1 MVGEQKAEAQE
12 ALDELFS
19 EHLLP
24 FKLSANRVEPIG
36 LQEFQEYIIHFH
48 DSRLNAV
55 IVSWYPGLSFKDV
68 CRTAV
73 LERVRLSETFAL
85 QDCPPANCKLGG
97 PPPPSYNFGDGPV
110 GLTSDITRRPR

>member
-1 MVGEQKAEAQE
+1 MIGEQKAEAQQ

-36 LQEFQEYIIHFH
+36 LQEYIVHFH
-48 DSRLNAV
+48 DSRLNSV

-73 LERVRLSETFAL
+73 LERVSLSEPLHGKIVHQQA
-85 QDCPPANCKLGG
+85 AN
-97 PPPPSYNFGDGPV
+97 
-110 GLTSDITRRPR
+110 